1 MGTGINKMHCKRFRA
16 STKEERFYEEA
27 ESYVRAMSLLPAG
40 LQDQVRLSE
49 ALMAKAEEIRLR
61 RRVAGLGRAAGG

>member
-1 MGTGINKMHCKRFRA
+1 MKK
-16 STKEERFYEEA
+16 EA

-61 RRVAGLGRAAGG
+61 IGRPVSAPCCRTVNL